1 MEAYFDNSAT
11 TRVFDSVRDIVV
23 KTMTED
29 YGNPSAKHRKGMEA
43 EQYVRQAAA
52 DIAKTLKV
60 RDKEILFTSGGTES
74 NNMALIGTAMANQ
87 RAGKHIIST
96 RIEHASVYNPL
107 AYLEQQGFEVTYLSV
122 DSQGH
127 ISLEELE
134 AAIRPDTILVSIMY
148 VNNEVGA
155 IEPVEQIASLIHG
168 KNPAILFHVD
178 AIQAYGKLTIRPKK
192 QGIDLLSVS
201 AHKIH
206 GPKGVGF
213 LYIDEKV
220 KIRPLLYGGGQQKDM
235 RSGTENVPGIAG
247 MGRAAREIYTDHQQ
261 KVEYITGLK
270 DYMTDRMA
278 SLPGVT
284 VNSRKGMESA
294 PQIVSASFQG
304 VRSEVLLHALE
315 DKGIYVS
322 SGSACSSNHPAISGT
337 LKAIGVRQEL
347 LDSTL
352 RFSFGVFNTKKMQ
365 YQSFLIKY
373 AEIGTKGKN
382 RYMFEDA
389 LIKQIRYAL
398 KSVEGQF
405 DVTKESGRI
414 YVKAETDYD
423 YDDAVEALKR
433 VFGIADICPMVQI
446 EDKDYENLKQ
456 HVVEYM
462 DQVYPDKNITF
473 KVNARRGDKQYPV
486 TSEQINRDIH
496 AAAVR
501 RHRQPGGRLH
511 DCQERREDRRSV
523 FPCPA
528 LYQRTGKAEGGGPG
542 KPGGQIRGPHQSPCG
557 EFHGHP
563 ALYL

>member
-352 RFSFGVFNTKKMQ
+352 RFSFGVFNTREEVDYCIDTLKE
-365 YQSFLIKY
+365 LLPVLR
-373 AEIGTKGKN
+373 
-382 RYMFEDA
+382 RY
-389 LIKQIRYAL
+389 
-398 KSVEGQF
+398 S
-405 DVTKESGRI
+405 
-414 YVKAETDYD
+414 
-423 YDDAVEALKR
+423 
-433 VFGIADICPMVQI
+433 
-446 EDKDYENLKQ
+446 
-456 HVVEYM
+456 
-462 DQVYPDKNITF
+462 
-473 KVNARRGDKQYPV
+473 RR
-486 TSEQINRDIH
+486 
-496 AAAVR
+496 
-501 RHRQPGGRLH
+501 
-511 DCQERREDRRSV
+511 
-523 FPCPA
+523 
-528 LYQRTGKAEGGGPG
+528 
-542 KPGGQIRGPHQSPCG
+542 
-557 EFHGHP
+557 
-563 ALYL
+563 